1 VDWPAQQASPVVGE
15 VAGNPRT
22 TDGDQ
27 IMNALNEMTRNE
39 KGPALLE
46 VPTSELTEIT
56 GGTLWVSDGYC
67 VSPFL
72 PRHLPLA
79 ALPESITQIKEQS
92 AIGSATGGAGAGR

>member
-1 VDWPAQQASPVVGE
+1 
-15 VAGNPRT
+15 
-22 TDGDQ
+22 
-27 IMNALNEMTRNE
+27 MNAMYHMTRNE

-79 ALPESITQIKEQS
+79 ALPEQIAQIKEQS
-92 AIGSATGGAGAGR
+92 AIGSATGGAGAGK